1 MIIDE
6 IQASI
11 LLKYLQYED
20 WNFYKSV
27 GDKVCILDVSED
39 FTGEGK
45 EISTKEIV
53 DFAHRMMVK
62 ARDEEYSI
70 YDVTDEKVINDLQE
84 RFGLIE
90 EQQIES
96 SKDEELKNQ
105 ANSVIEQFFSKL
117 KDSLYDNAKLEDVLK
132 SAATVLQTFSD
143 TEKKEI
149 SQYLHNKGASSGNR
163 VGKVLSSILE
173 IKEPGQKKKRS
184 KADDDTRGR

>member
-1 MIIDE
+1 MTPE
-6 IQASI
+6 
-11 LLKYLQYED
+11 K
-20 WNFYKSV
+20 
-27 GDKVCILDVSED
+27 
-39 FTGEGK
+39 
-45 EISTKEIV
+45 IV
-53 DFAHRMMVK
+53 DMAHRMMVK

-70 YDVTDEKVINDLQE
+70 YDVKDEEVFNDL
-84 RFGLIE
+84 RNKFGLIE

-96 SKDEELKNQ
+96 SKDEKT
-105 ANSVIEQFFSKL
+105 SVVEQFFSKL

-132 SAATVLQTFSD
+132 SAASVLQTFSD

-149 SQYLHNKGASSGNR
+149 SQYLNDKGASSGDR

>member
-1 MIIDE
+1 M
-6 IQASI
+6 
-11 LLKYLQYED
+11 
-20 WNFYKSV
+20 
-27 GDKVCILDVSED
+27 LDVSED
-39 FTGEGK
+39 FTGEG
-45 EISTKEIV
+45 EIMTPEKIV
-53 DFAHRMMVK
+53 DMAHQMMVK

-96 SKDEELKNQ
+96 SKDEELKKQ
-105 ANSVIEQFFSKL
+105 ETSVVEQFFSKL
-117 KDSLYDNAKLEDVLK
+117 KDSICDNAKLEDVLK
-132 SAATVLQTFSD
+132 SAASVLQTFSD

-149 SQYLHNKGASSGNR
+149 SQYLRNKDASLGNSSN
-163 VGKVLSSILE
+163 GLSSILE